1 MRLRAAALVAG
12 ISIASAL
19 ACDGGI
25 SVRNLTCDNRPEAAG
40 VGVDRPVFGWEIASG
55 ARGEAQRACRILVAA
70 SPELCQPGR
79 ADVWDSGRLETSESQ
94 FVPYGGKRLDGGR
107 AYFWKVGVWGR
118 RGRAAAWSAAAR
130 FVTELAGPGD
140 WSGARWIAYEEL
152 PEALK
157 IVPGVHGGG
166 DDLGERGRRRAV
178 VPAFRRDF
186 VVRNETVARALVFV
200 SGLGHYE
207 LRLNGRPVG
216 DSFLAPG
223 WTDYRKTCLYDTY
236 DVTDLVKAGRN
247 AIGAIVGPGFFNVSR
262 ERYRK
267 LVIAYGWPML
277 VVKLDLAYASGR
289 RETITSGPD
298 WRTAPSPVAFSSI
311 YGGEDYDARL
321 EAAGWDAAGFDDS
334 GWRAARPV
342 AGPEGALE
350 PERDFP
356 LKVEERIEARR
367 ILEPRPGVFVYDFGQ
382 NASGIVALKVRG
394 RRGATVTISPGELL
408 SGDGTIDQRMSGAP
422 YRLVYTLKGEGDEE
436 WRPRFTYYGFRYAQ
450 VEGAAPGGT
459 DGPADAPRI
468 LGLTM
473 LHTRNSAP
481 SAGSFSCSK
490 ELFNRTFALIDWAIR
505 SNLASVP
512 TDCPH
517 REKLGWLE
525 QTHLM
530 GGSIQYNYRILTLYR
545 KLVRDMMEAQL
556 DDGLV
561 PDIAPEFV
569 PFVGGFRDSPEWGSA
584 AVILPWLLYEWYGDR
599 ETMASAFPMMRRYV
613 DYLDTKADGHI
624 LSHGL
629 GDWCDLGPRG
639 PGEAQLTP
647 KALTAT
653 AMFYRDLDL
662 LARMASLLGRADE
675 AASFAR
681 RAEDV
686 RRAFNGRFYDAAAKV
701 YSTGSQTSFAM
712 PLHFGMVEPADRPG
726 VFANLVRSIRAG
738 GGALTAGDVGFDY
751 LLKALEDGGASDLVF
766 EMNAREDVPGYGY
779 QLARGATALT
789 ESWAALRE
797 VSNDHMMLGHLMEW
811 FYSDLAGIRQAAGSK
826 GFETVEIAPR
836 PVGDIAWVKARYHSI
851 RGEIACDWRMEK
863 GRFFA
868 DIVIPANARALV
880 RIPAAS
886 ASSVEEGGVPA
897 PRAAGVAFLKME
909 DGRAVFAVGSGSY
922 RFASNVGTAAPR
934 RP

>member
-1 MRLRAAALVAG
+1 MRFGAAALIAG
-12 ISIASAL
+12 IGIASAL
-19 ACDGGI
+19 ACAGGI
-25 SVRNLTCDNRPEAAG
+25 SVGNLTCDNRPEAAG

-55 ARGEAQRACRILVAA
+55 GRGEAQRACRILVAA
-70 SPELCQPGR
+70 SPELCRPGR

-94 FVPYGGKRLDGGR
+94 FVPYGGKRLAGGR
-107 AYFWKVGVWGR
+107 VYFWKVAVWGR
-118 RGRAAAWSAAAR
+118 RGRAAAWSAASR
-130 FVTELAGPGD
+130 FVTGLAGPGD
-140 WSGARWIAYEEL
+140 WSGARWIAFEEL
-152 PEALK
+152 PDALK
-157 IVPGVHGGG
+157 IVPGVHGNGG
-166 DDLGERGRRRAV
+166 DLGERGRRRAV

-186 VVRNETVARALVFV
+186 VVRDEAVARALVFV

-247 AIGAIVGPGFFNVSR
+247 SIGAVVGPGFFNVSR

-277 VVKLDLAYASGR
+277 IVKLDVAYASGR

-298 WRTAPSPVAFSSI
+298 WRTAPSPVSFSSI

-342 AGPEGALE
+342 AGPGGALE

-367 ILEPRPGVFVYDFGQ
+367 IVEPRPGVFVYDFGQ

-408 SGDGTIDQRMSGAP
+408 GGDGTIDQRMSGEP

-450 VEGAAPGGT
+450 VEGAVPGGT
-459 DGPADAPRI
+459 DGSADAPRI

-490 ELFNRTFALIDWAIR
+490 DLFNRTFALIDWAIR

-530 GGSIQYNYRILTLYR
+530 GGSIQYSYRILTLYR

-569 PFVGGFRDSPEWGSA
+569 PFAGGFRDSPEWGSA

-599 ETMASAFPMMRRYV
+599 ETMAAAFPMMRRYV

-653 AMFYRDLDL
+653 AVFYRDLDL
-662 LARMASLLGRADE
+662 LARMATLLGRADE

-686 RRAFNGRFYDAAAKV
+686 RRAFNSRFYDAAAKV
-701 YSTGSQTSFAM
+701 YSTGSQTAFAM

-726 VFANLVRSIRAG
+726 VFDNLVRSIRAG

-751 LLKALEDGGASDLVF
+751 LLKALAEGGASDLIF

-811 FYSDLAGIRQAAGSK
+811 FYSDLAGIRQAAGSN

-836 PVGDIAWVKARYHSI
+836 PVGDISWVKARYHSI
-851 RGEIACDWRMEK
+851 RGEIACDWRIEK

-880 RIPAAS
+880 HIPAAS

-922 RFASNVGTAAPR
+922 RFASDIGAAAPR